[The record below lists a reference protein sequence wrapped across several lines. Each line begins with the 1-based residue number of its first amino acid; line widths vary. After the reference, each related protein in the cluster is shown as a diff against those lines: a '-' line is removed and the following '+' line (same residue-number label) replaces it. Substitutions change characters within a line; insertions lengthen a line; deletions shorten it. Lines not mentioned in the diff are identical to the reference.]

1 LGLGLDPSWFHDKN
15 ISPKTKYQKEP
26 YICCTYVCMYVCVC
40 MCVCVCVCVYHI
52 YVVYQ
57 GLRCTRHFRFFF
69 FIFSLFPFR
78 KRVVLP
84 RTTHE
89 SWSCHESCVFCAV
102 SFFVCFVS
110 CANVPMVCLWCA
122 YDVYV
127 CAGFFFS
134 RKTSFRARCVPI
146 VYFCAGLF
154 IFYFLFFRKTIV
166 LARFVPI
173 VRTFAPFVA
182 GVGSMEYSKVMW
194 FSLV

>member
-1 LGLGLDPSWFHDKN
+1 MLYIRACVAPDIFVFFSSFFHCFLSGKG
-15 ISPKTKYQKEP
+15 S
-26 YICCTYVCMYVCVC
+26 
-40 MCVCVCVCVYHI
+40 
-52 YVVYQ
+52 
-57 GLRCTRHFRFFF
+57 
-69 FIFSLFPFR
+69 
-78 KRVVLP
+78 
-84 RTTHE
+84 
-89 SWSCHESCVFCAV
+89 SCHERRTNRGPATNRASFAPFLFLFV
-102 SFFVCFVS
+102 SFH
-110 CANVPMVCLWCA
+110 ARMCLWCA
-122 YDVYV
+122 YGVPMV
-127 CAGFFFS
+127 CTFAPVSFFL